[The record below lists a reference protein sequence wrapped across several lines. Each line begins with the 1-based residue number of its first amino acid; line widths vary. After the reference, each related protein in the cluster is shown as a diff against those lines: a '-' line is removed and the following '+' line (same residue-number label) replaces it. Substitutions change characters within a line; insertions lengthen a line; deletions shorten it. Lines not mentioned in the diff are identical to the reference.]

1 MAKVN
6 VLVLTGYG
14 TNSHAESAHAALLA
28 GADRADIVHFSDIVE
43 GETRLEDYHMLVF
56 PGGFLDGDDLGAAQ
70 AAAQRWLHLADK
82 AGVPLLEHLSRF
94 LDDGKL
100 MLGICNGFQLLV
112 KLGLLPALDGKRF
125 ERQVSLTH
133 NASARYE
140 DRWVRLA
147 VNPQSPCVFTKGHNH
162 LMMPVRHG
170 EGRLVAPD
178 DTTLEYPANPNGS
191 PRAIAGLTDPTGHV
205 LGLMPHPEAFNHAT
219 NAPRWSRGEYE
230 LPGTALFE
238 NAVRY
243 LR

>member
-43 GETRLEDYHMLVF
+43 GEARLEDYHMLVF

-82 AGVPLLEHLSRF
+82 AGVPLLDHLSRF

-100 MLGICNGFQLLV
+100 MLGICNGFQLMV

-133 NASARYE
+133 NASARY
-140 DRWVRLA
+140 
-147 VNPQSPCVFTKGHNH
+147 
-162 LMMPVRHG
+162 
-170 EGRLVAPD
+170 
-178 DTTLEYPANPNGS
+178 
-191 PRAIAGLTDPTGHV
+191 
-205 LGLMPHPEAFNHAT
+205 
-219 NAPRWSRGEYE
+219 
-230 LPGTALFE
+230 
-238 NAVRY
+238 
-243 LR
+243 